1 MEENMS
7 IHELDQNNQASGLLP
22 PVESEGIYAL
32 WGDSNT
38 GDGVI
43 GTSNKPGPVVLLVLN
58 FLTTALRIGW
68 CLFFLGVLFVLI
80 VSLFS
85 GTEDQLFPTL
95 GSLFSPAN
103 PQRASLLIVYL
114 VFVALSVLV
123 GIIRWFARDW
133 IARFSKDGEHY
144 LLTWKKL
151 RETKIRRAI
160 IQGMWGVFQVIW
172 VGLILAVVL
181 PLATNLLGDKP
192 EVAINTTIVQFIGWV
207 SGPNLNQRLVLY
219 AIVTFIFLS
228 LIVRLVAHSQP
239 KEENIVSVKQLEP
252 VHKSL
257 DAVSKQL
264 QELSQDFVNRL
275 LEDTD
280 EQIIKG
286 LTEKIVEPL
295 QQQFEEE
302 KVARQCL
309 EEQVQQLLQQTNPL
323 SIPVAPKT
331 QLQTEVT
338 QRLNWP

>member
-123 GIIRWFARDW
+123 GI
-133 IARFSKDGEHY
+133 
-144 LLTWKKL
+144 
-151 RETKIRRAI
+151 
-160 IQGMWGVFQVIW
+160 
-172 VGLILAVVL
+172 ILAVVL